1 MIVQSSKAEFF
12 PYPRNV
18 VIAVL
23 DDLQGSGRAVKALKK
38 AGFPEPDIHLFH
50 GEEAAERIDATGRHL
65 GPIKHV
71 LRSLRWLLS
80 EEGPMLSEY
89 EEEAH
94 AGHHILFVKIHRS
107 QQVQRAAVILAT
119 HHAHTIR
126 YFGRWLITD
135 LLNSLSQQGIPAS
148 QLVEGTPTDEE

>member
-1 MIVQSSKAEFF
+1 MIARSSEAESF

-18 VIAVL
+18 VVAVI
-23 DDLQGSGRAVKALKK
+23 DGRPESHRAVKALKK

-50 GEEAAERIDATGRHL
+50 SEEAAERIDATSRHF
-65 GPIKHV
+65 GHIKHV
-71 LRSLRWLLS
+71 LRSVRWLLS

-94 AGHHILFVKIHRS
+94 AGHHILFVKIHCS
-107 QQVQRAAVILAT
+107 QQVQRASAILAT
-119 HHAHTIR
+119 HHAYTIR

-135 LLNSLSQQGIPAS
+135 L
-148 QLVEGTPTDEE
+148 